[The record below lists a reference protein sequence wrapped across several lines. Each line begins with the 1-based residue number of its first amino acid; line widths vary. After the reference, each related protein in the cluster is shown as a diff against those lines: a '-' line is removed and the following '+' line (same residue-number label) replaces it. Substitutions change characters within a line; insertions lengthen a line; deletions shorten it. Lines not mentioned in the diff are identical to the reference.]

1 MVGRSKEQKTLELLL
16 KKKKSSFVAVTG
28 RRRVGKT
35 FLIDDFFKEHLC
47 FRITGIQNG
56 SFEEQLMNFH
66 HSLQNT
72 LKKNPSRGA
81 ELGSQVPENWQEAFQ
96 ILRDYLETLNPSK
109 KNVIFMDELPWMATP
124 RSNMLQHLAH
134 LWNDYIS
141 KENHFILV
149 ICGSASS
156 WLTSKV
162 LNDTGGLHNRV
173 SDHINLHPFTLKETK
188 AFLDQKG
195 IHLSNQE
202 IAKIYMTFGGVPYYL
217 EQIRRGENS
226 TVAIER
232 ICFSNEG
239 MLKNEYSNLY
249 KALFRNPE
257 YHESVVEVLATKSS
271 GLTRKEIIQQSKLT
285 AGGAYDRTMNDLLMS
300 GFITESLPYGKK
312 KRGVLYRLNDEFS
325 IFYHRFMKGNKSYSK
340 GIWSQLSAS
349 QSYKIWTGYAFESV
363 CMKHLDEIKNALGIS
378 AVYTE
383 TSGVRVEGTQY
394 EKGFQVDLV
403 LDRKDDVIHLFEIKY
418 YGATFKIDKDYAK
431 NLRERKQR
439 FIEHTRTKKQ
449 VFTSFITNHGVK
461 ENAYSQEVVDSELLL
476 DDFFE

>member
-1 MVGRSKEQKTLELLL
+1 MIGRSKEQKTLTLLL
-16 KKKKSSFVAVTG
+16 KREKSSFVAVTG

-35 FLIDDFFKEHLC
+35 FLIDDFFQDHLC

-56 SFEEQLMNFH
+56 TFEEQLVNFH
-66 HSLQNT
+66 HRLNHSVGQN
-72 LKKNPSRGA
+72 KKKAEGLDANP
-81 ELGSQVPENWQEAFQ
+81 PENWQEAFQ
-96 ILRDYLETLNPSK
+96 RLRSYLDSLSSRK
-109 KNVIFMDELPWMATP
+109 KKVIFVDELPWMATP

-134 LWNDYIS
+134 LWNDYLS
-141 KENHFILV
+141 KKKHFILV
-149 ICGSASS
+149 VCGSASS
-156 WLTSKV
+156 WLTAKV
-162 LNDTGGLHNRV
+162 LNDPGGLHNRV

-188 AFLDQKG
+188 AFLEHKG
-195 IHLSNQE
+195 IRLSHQE

-217 EQIRRGENS
+217 EQIRRGENA

-239 MLKNEYSNLY
+239 MLKNEYGNLY

-257 YHESVVEVLATKSS
+257 YHESVVEVLASKSS
-271 GLTRKEIIQQSKLT
+271 GLTRKEIIQQSKLK

-300 GFITESLPYGKK
+300 GFISEFLPYGKK

-325 IFYHRFMKGNKSYSK
+325 IFYHRFMKTNRSYSK
-340 GIWSQLSAS
+340 GIWAQLSAS

-363 CMKHLDEIKNALGIS
+363 CMKHIDEIKHALGIS

-383 TSGVRVEGTQY
+383 VSGFRVEGNTY
-394 EKGFQVDLV
+394 EKGFQIDLV

-418 YGATFKIDKDYAK
+418 YAASFKIDKDYAR

-439 FIEHTRTKKQ
+439 FIEHTGTKKQ
-449 VFTSFITNHGVK
+449 VFTSFITNHGIK
-461 ENAYSQEVVDSELLL
+461 ENAFSHEVVDSELIL